1 MALVIVLGFLYSR
14 VEDCLTI
21 FIHFLQITLFF
32 LFHTFVVEFSKLAD
46 NFYIHTHTCMH
57 VMTSVDID
65 RYMNVIAHPLILDS
79 TKQ

>member
-1 MALVIVLGFLYSR
+1 MALVRVLGFLYSR

-21 FIHFLQITLFF
+21 FIHFLQITLFC

-46 NFYIHTHTCMH
+46 NFYIHTHTHACMY

-65 RYMNVIAHPLILDS
+65 RYMNVIAHPLS
-79 TKQ
+79 